1 MKERILYLD
10 IAKFIGIFC
19 IYLGHFGSAAGNGY
33 AFVFYF
39 HVALFFFISGCSE
52 SLSSD
57 VPWHKYILKNIKCIL
72 LPFYFFAFISLFT
85 YCVYADSHSEIMPNI
100 QLILKGCIRNQYFAG
115 GLWFLTCLF
124 IIKIS
129 FHFLRKLLKYKAL
142 ILITCICLFIFAQ
155 TVINPT
161 PLISPHMI
169 YNIDS
174 ACYYIIFYAL
184 GYCCFDYI
192 NKLFICDR
200 PYKKIITAC
209 AGTICLLYSALLF
222 WGKNLLNYLNVIPNM
237 NLVSSLLCP
246 IMIIFFIF
254 IVSKLLENVPLFLEL
269 GKNTLFLCGSEYI
282 IKLVIPIL
290 LQTIGLNITLSNPI
304 GTYFYTF
311 ILLVI
316 CNKTLVPIEKL
327 FFRKINLL

>member
-19 IYLGHFGSAAGNGY
+19 IYFT
-33 AFVFYF
+33 F
-39 HVALFFFISGCSE
+39 
-52 SLSSD
+52 
-57 VPWHKYILKNIKCIL
+57 YILHLCRLTFWNYSK
-72 LPFYFFAFISLFT
+72 
-85 YCVYADSHSEIMPNI
+85 
-100 QLILKGCIRNQYFAG
+100 
-115 GLWFLTCLF
+115 TCLF

-184 GYCCFDYI
+184 GYCCFDYS

-246 IMIIFFIF
+246 LMIIFLIF
-254 IVSKLLENVPLFLEL
+254 IVFKLLENVPLFLEL

-311 ILLVI
+311 ICIMYICICILLYI
-316 CNKTLVPIEKL
+316 YSSCNM
-327 FFRKINLL
+327 

>member
-33 AFVFYF
+33 PFVFYF

-52 SLSSD
+52 TLSSD
-57 VPWHKYILKNIKCIL
+57 IPWYKYIIKNVKCIL
-72 LPFYFFAFISLFT
+72 VPFYFFAFVSLFT
-85 YCVYADSHSEIMPNI
+85 FCIYTDSHSEIISNI
-100 QLILKGCIRNQYFAG
+100 KIILKGCIRNQYFAG

-124 IIKIS
+124 VIKIS
-129 FHFLRKLLKYKAL
+129 FHFLHKLLKYKVL
-142 ILITCICLFIFAQ
+142 VLITCIFLYIFAQ
-155 TVINPT
+155 TAINPN
-161 PLISPHMI
+161 PLFSPHMI

-174 ACYYIIFYAL
+174 ACYYLIFYAL
-184 GYCCFDYI
+184 GNYCFDLI
-192 NKLFICDR
+192 NKLFIWDR
-200 PYKKIITAC
+200 PCKKVIATC
-209 AGTICLLYSALLF
+209 AGMISLLYSALLF

-246 IMIIFFIF
+246 LIIIYLIF
-254 IVSKLLENVPLFLEL
+254 VVSKLLENVPLFLEL

-282 IKLVIPIL
+282 IKLVIPIV

-304 GTYFYTF
+304 STYFYTF
-311 ILLVI
+311 ILLII
-316 CNKTLVPIEKL
+316 CSKTLVPLEKL
-327 FFRKINLL
+327 LFRKMNLL